1 MPRKVLAK
9 HFQKKEFTVYDK
21 LLINGSFLKYV
32 IEFMLFRSLRNP
44 TADIFKHLEDIRKT
58 LKKF

>member
-9 HFQKKEFTVYDK
+9 PFQKKEFTVYDK
-21 LLINGSFLKYV
+21 LIVNGSFWKHV
-32 IEFMLFRSLRNP
+32 IEFMLLRSLRNP
-44 TADIFKHLEDIRKT
+44 TADIFKHLEDTKKT